1 MNIFGLVGRDI
12 DYSFSQKYFSD
23 KFQNEQIENVLYKNF
38 DIPDISHFPQ
48 IIKKNKDLKGLNITI
63 PYKQTIIPYLDKL
76 SLKAEQ
82 IGAINCVKIT
92 KNNKLK
98 GYNTDIYGFKKS
110 LLPLLESHHT
120 KALIFGT
127 GGASKAVEYVL
138 KQLNI
143 LYKYVYRNPQKENLS
158 YDAISKDIIESHTL
172 LINCT
177 PIGTFPRVE
186 ESPLIDYK
194 SLSEKHLVFDLVY
207 NPAQTKFLRLAKEK
221 GATTKNGYEML
232 VYQAE
237 KSWRIWNS

>member
-38 DIPDISHFPQ
+38 DIPDVSYFPQ
-48 IIKKNKDLKGLNITI
+48 IIKKNKNLKGLNITI

-76 SLKAEQ
+76 SVKAEQ
-82 IGAINCVKIT
+82 IGAVNCVRIT

-98 GYNTDIYGFKKS
+98 GYNTDVYGFKKS
-110 LLPLLESHHT
+110 LVTLLEPHHT
-120 KALIFGT
+120 KALVFGT
-127 GGASKAVEYVL
+127 GGAFKAVEYVL
-138 KQLNI
+138 RRLNI
-143 LYKYVYRNPQKENLS
+143 LYKCVSRNPQKENLS
-158 YDAISKDIIESHTL
+158 YDDISKDIIESHTL

-177 PIGTFPRVE
+177 PIGTFPNVKE
-186 ESPLIDYK
+186 YPLIDYR

-207 NPAQTKFLRLAKEK
+207 NPAKTKFLHLAKEN
-221 GATTKNGYEML
+221 GATIKNGYQML

-237 KSWRIWNS
+237 KSWKIWNS